1 MTAPLDRSQRC
12 GLLAEA
18 DVDELRDLADSC
30 LADGADVRVLVAPEV
45 GCVSTQ
51 IREPV
56 ADERFLI
63 GDVLACRAEVE
74 LAGHRGWAMRLG
86 DDRAAVLAA
95 AVLDAEAVAGRPH
108 AAAVDELCR
117 AVARRLTD
125 RQDREWAELAPTIVE
140 FEELT

>member
-1 MTAPLDRSQRC
+1 MTNPLDRSQRC

-18 DVDELRDLADSC
+18 EVGELRDLADVC
-30 LADGADVRVLVAPEV
+30 LADGAEVRVLVAPEV

-51 IREPV
+51 VREPV

-95 AVLDAEAVAGRPH
+95 AVLDAEAEAGRPR

-117 AVARRLTD
+117 AVARRLAD
-125 RQDREWAELAPTIVE
+125 RHDREWAELAPTIVE

>member
-18 DVDELRDLADSC
+18 DVDELRDLADAC
-30 LADGADVRVLVAPEV
+30 LADGADVRVLLAPEV

-95 AVLDAEAVAGRPH
+95 AVLDAEAVGGRPH

-125 RQDREWAELAPTIVE
+125 RQDHEWAELAPTIVE

>member
-1 MTAPLDRSQRC
+1 MNRAKRC

-18 DVDELRDLADSC
+18 EVGELRELADAC
-30 LADGADVRVLVAPEV
+30 LADGAEIRVLVAPEV

-56 ADERFLI
+56 AGERFLI

-95 AVLDAEAVAGRPH
+95 AVLDAEAEAGRPQ
-108 AAAVDELCR
+108 AGAIDDLCR
-117 AVARRLTD
+117 EVARRLTE
-125 RQDREWAELAPTIVE
+125 RHDREWAELAPTIVE